1 MMSGSRGRIARA
13 MENKSIL
20 ITGGTGVIG
29 RALVKLLESHT
40 RSIVVLDTAA
50 ATFDS
55 PNVEVILGMCVMT
68 N

>member
-1 MMSGSRGRIARA
+1 

-20 ITGGTGVIG
+20 ITGGTGFIG